1 VRVEKREIAAYLL
14 LLDKGEINLGE
25 AVDLV
30 SKELCTTR
38 RTARRI
44 IKRLR
49 RLGFLSLELDN
60 KGARIKCRPPREVLE
75 RLVAGYIEKR
85 RARCQR
91 GRG

>member
-1 VRVEKREIAAYLL
+1 MRVEKREIAAYLL

-25 AVDLV
+25 AIDLV
-30 SKELCTTR
+30 SMELCTTK

-49 RLGFLSLELDN
+49 RLGFLSLELED
-60 KGARIKCRPPREVLE
+60 KGARVRCKPPREVLE

-85 RARCQR
+85 RSRCKN

>member
-1 VRVEKREIAAYLL
+1 MKVEKREIAAYLL

-25 AVDLV
+25 AIDLV
-30 SKELCTTR
+30 SKELCTTK

-49 RLGFLSLELDN
+49 RLGFLSLELDD
-60 KGARIKCRPPREVLE
+60 KGARIRCRPPREVLE

-85 RARCQR
+85 RARCQP

>member
-1 VRVEKREIAAYLL
+1 MKVEKREITAYLL

-25 AVDLV
+25 AIDLV
-30 SKELCTTR
+30 SKELSTTK
-38 RTARRI
+38 RTPRRI

-49 RLGFLSLELDN
+49 RLGFLSLELDD
-60 KGARIKCRPPREVLE
+60 KGARIRCRPPREVLE

-85 RARCQR
+85 RAKCQG